1 MTIRVIGLGGTYRPH
16 SSTEL
21 ALRIALDAAKSLGA
35 EIELFGAEALD
46 LPMYRPPQAGA
57 ELGEKAKRLI
67 EAIRGAHGV
76 IIGSPGYHGV
86 ISGLVK
92 NGLDYFEELRD
103 DAHPYLD
110 GRAVGCIAT
119 GAGWQATTTTMN
131 GLRTIV
137 HALRGWPTPLG
148 VGINTTEVTFS
159 ADGTCSS
166 PQVTAQLRMVGEQV
180 MHFAKRG
187 LTAPPA

>member
-21 ALRIALDAAKSLGA
+21 ALRIALESAKSLGA
-35 EIELFGAEALD
+35 EVELFGAEALD
-46 LPMYRPPQAGA
+46 LPMYRPPQAGTEIA
-57 ELGEKAKRLI
+57 DRAKHLV

-92 NGLDYFEELRD
+92 NALDYLEELRE
-103 DAHPYLD
+103 DANPYLD

-148 VGINTTEVTFS
+148 VGINTSEVTFA

-166 PQVTAQLRMVGEQV
+166 PQVTAQLRMVGAQV
-180 MHFAKRG
+180 MHFAQRG
-187 LTAPPA
+187 AH